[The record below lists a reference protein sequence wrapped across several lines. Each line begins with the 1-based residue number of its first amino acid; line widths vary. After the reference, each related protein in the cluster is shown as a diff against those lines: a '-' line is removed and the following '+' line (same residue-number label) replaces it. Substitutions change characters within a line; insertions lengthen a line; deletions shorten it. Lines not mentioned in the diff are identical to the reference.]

1 MIDPFGGTDKE
12 KERGSEKRKN
22 SKEKMR
28 RRLSQNQHVSVISPQ
43 PTQAAAKEAYI
54 TPML

>member
-1 MIDPFGGTDKE
+1 MNKE

-28 RRLSQNQHVSVISPQ
+28 RRLSQNQHVSVISLQ
-43 PTQAAAKEAYI
+43 PAQAAAKEAYI